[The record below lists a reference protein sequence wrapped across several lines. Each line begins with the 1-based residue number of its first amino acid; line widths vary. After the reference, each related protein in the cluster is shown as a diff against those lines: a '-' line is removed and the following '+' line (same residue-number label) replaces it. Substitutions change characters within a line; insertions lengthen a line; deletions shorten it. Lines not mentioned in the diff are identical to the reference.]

1 MSELEGIIRRLVEE
15 ALREEAAPPSPSEA
29 PRPGGAGRPDAPG
42 ASGGGAADRSAPP
55 SRSREDRWRPRRLP
69 ERAAPRHL
77 AGLVAG
83 APAHTPSAEP
93 QTQVERTWTV
103 GVERPRNPAFF
114 QRIVG
119 ATPTRIGTGRTGT
132 RYRTATY
139 LELRTDHAVAK
150 DAVYAEI
157 PAGFAAQLG
166 CVEVVSRC
174 PSREHYLLHPND
186 GRRLSDESRVALG
199 RDGTRGADVQI
210 IVADGLAA
218 PALLLNGPRLLPAL
232 QGALAARGL
241 GTGRPILAHMA
252 RVGLQDDIGVLLGAR
267 ATLIC
272 VGERPGLG
280 TGDSLSIYLAV
291 APALDQD
298 NADKNCISNIRPAG
312 LSPERAADMAADL
325 LARGL
330 ALGRSGLALAG
341 A

>member
-1 MSELEGIIRRLVEE
+1 MSELEQIIRRLVEE
-15 ALREEAAPPSPSEA
+15 ALKDEDAP
-29 PRPGGAGRPDAPG
+29 RPDAPP
-42 ASGGGAADRSAPP
+42 AARREAAAEAPRRAEP
-55 SRSREDRWRPRRLP
+55 ARPPRRTTKEDRWRPRRP
-69 ERAAPRHL
+69 PARTTPQHL
-77 AGLVAG
+77 AGRI
-83 APAHTPSAEP
+83 AERP
-93 QTQVERTWTV
+93 EPHAASPYDSKVERTWTV
-103 GVERPRNPAFF
+103 GLEEPRNPPFF
-114 QRIVG
+114 ERIV
-119 ATPTRIGTGRTGT
+119 ASTPSRIGTGRAGT

-150 DAVYAEI
+150 DAVYAEV
-157 PAGFAAQLG
+157 PEGFAAQLG
-166 CVEVVSRC
+166 CIEVVSRC
-174 PSREHYLLHPND
+174 PDREHYLLHPND
-186 GRRLSDESRVALG
+186 GRRLSPDSRALLE

-232 QGALAARGL
+232 ESALAARGL
-241 GTGRPILAHMA
+241 STGRPILAHMA

-280 TGDSLSIYLAV
+280 TGDSLSIYLTV
-291 APALDQD
+291 GPALDQD

-312 LSPERAADMAADL
+312 LSPERSADMAADL

-330 ALGRSGLALAG
+330 AIGKSGLVLSSGEG